1 MSNWMGTVLFS
12 RSIHWFTASWLIP
25 RPGKE
30 LKMPQNVP
38 ILIQNAILTMHL
50 LIILIHDYASI
61 NLLNEH
67 ILGIICFNSDKIKHK
82 GTSCVCANESTCLK
96 CNSA

>member
-12 RSIHWFTASWLIP
+12 RNIHWFKASWLIP
-25 RPGKE
+25 RPGNK

-38 ILIQNAILTMHL
+38 ILMRNAILTMHL

-67 ILGIICFNSDKIKHK
+67 ILCIVYFIVIK
-82 GTSCVCANESTCLK
+82 
-96 CNSA
+96 